1 MTEKQAAARVSVRRR
16 GFRCEV
22 RMGELSVLVPHRR
35 GLQYLAVL
43 TANAEQDIAAV
54 TLVSGALAGDW
65 TGAAPSAAQPVL
77 DDAARRRYRQRLSEL
92 DAAITASETA
102 GDTARYDALTGE
114 RQWLL
119 RELATAAGFGGRTRG
134 FATDEERARVAVGKA
149 IRRAIDH
156 IGRDAPAIG
165 EHLRRR
171 VHTGRYCAYLPIR

>member
-1 MTEKQAAARVSVRRR
+1 MTNQQAAARVSVRRR

-22 RMGELSVLVPHRR
+22 RLGDLRVLVPDRR
-35 GLQYLAVL
+35 GMQYLAVL

-54 TLVSGALAGDW
+54 TLVSGTLAGDW
-65 TGAAPSAAQPVL
+65 NGGVPSKAQPVL
-77 DDAARRRYRQRLSEL
+77 DDVARHRYRQRLSEL
-92 DAAITASETA
+92 DEAITASETA
-102 GDTARYDALTGE
+102 GETARHDALTGE
-114 RQWLL
+114 RKWLL
-119 RELATAAGFGGRTRG
+119 RELAAAAGFGGRTRG

-171 VHTGRYCAYLPIR
+171 VYTGRYCVYLPAR